1 MADHLPARATS
12 APDADTHAQTQA
24 HTQAPADGDTDGD
37 WGRDASARSRLLG
50 ADGVPL
56 LILLGF
62 GAVCVAA
69 LGLVGGVAG
78 ASVGGAVL
86 VGALFWG
93 TRWALGASG
102 MDSGYR
108 RRTRLAVGREPTLR
122 YWGLALSDAAN
133 TPEGYGLHL
142 YPLLLRLYEV
152 RLAEQHGI
160 SLRAQ
165 PERAAAVIGREL
177 WPWLDPR
184 LPRTPRALRVARAA
198 GTQDLPISRPVP
210 QAVLEAL
217 VARLES
223 L

>member
-1 MADHLPARATS
+1 MTDQMPDRLPAWA
-12 APDADTHAQTQA
+12 APVVPANADAYRDAD
-24 HTQAPADGDTDGD
+24 GEV
-37 WGRDASARSRLLG
+37 SARSRLFG
-50 ADGVPL
+50 VDTVPL

-69 LGLVGGVAG
+69 LGLVGGIAG

-133 TPEGYGLHL
+133 TAEGYGLHL

-152 RLAEQHGI
+152 RLAERHGI

-184 LPRTPRALRVARAA
+184 VPRTPRALRVARAA
-198 GTQDLPISRPVP
+198 GTQDLPITRPVP

-217 VARLES
+217 VARLET